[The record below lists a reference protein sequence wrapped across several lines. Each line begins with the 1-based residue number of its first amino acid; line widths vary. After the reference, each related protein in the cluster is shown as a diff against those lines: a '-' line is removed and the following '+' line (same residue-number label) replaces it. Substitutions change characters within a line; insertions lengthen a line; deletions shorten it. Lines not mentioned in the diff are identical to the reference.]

1 MGVWGLA
8 PRNECG
14 RKKIEKE
21 RKGEREEKERREMQ
35 SETVSRMSGELKREV
50 PEGESAFGYDR
61 SELMSKLKSDSEFR
75 EVFLGQFAV
84 VQGLVKEFME
94 YEKESKKRARAE
106 ANSEKEKAERTRLRD
121 VIGKIQEK
129 DQKVVLEAEETDGD
143 FFEGSSIKYLKEWVK
158 NYRASAKA
166 AKEAEK
172 QAKVAAKEAKEAA
185 KTAKAQAKH
194 DRQLAQMEKMEA
206 NLKKWNEQV
215 EFEVVTV
222 WEIDS
227 HVTQE
232 DFVEMKA
239 YHTRIKQLVQLGK
252 FSETVE
258 GVPEYDVETIKDD
271 DLKEMHARCK
281 LLNQL
286 GKLDVAID
294 YGTEKTNDELKTAIQ
309 EAKNAV
315 ADEN

>member
-1 MGVWGLA
+1 MS
-8 PRNECG
+8 
-14 RKKIEKE
+14 
-21 RKGEREEKERREMQ
+21 
-35 SETVSRMSGELKREV
+35 SETVSRVSVSMSMSEELKREA

-61 SELMSKLKSDSEFR
+61 EELLSKLKTDSEFR
-75 EVFLGQFAV
+75 SVFMSQFAV
-84 VQGLVKEFME
+84 VQGLVKEFKE

-106 ANSEKEKAERTRLRD
+106 ADSEKEKAERARLRE

-129 DQKVVLEAEETDGD
+129 DPEVVLEAEESDGD

-158 NYRASAKA
+158 NYRASVKA

-172 QAKVAAKEAKEAA
+172 QAKIAAKEAKEAA
-185 KTAKAQAKH
+185 KEAKAQKKR
-194 DRQLAQMEKMEA
+194 DNQLAQMEKMEA
-206 NLKKWNEQV
+206 NLKKWNDQV

-222 WEIDS
+222 WDIDS

-232 DFVEMKA
+232 DFVDMKA
-239 YHTRIKQLVQLGK
+239 YHTRIKLLVQLTK
-252 FSETVE
+252 FAETVE
-258 GVPEYDVETIKDD
+258 GVPEYDVETINDD

-294 YGTEKTNDELKTAIQ
+294 YGTEKTIDDLKTAIK
-309 EAKNAV
+309 EAKAAA
-315 ADEN
+315 ADDN

>member
-1 MGVWGLA
+1 
-8 PRNECG
+8 
-14 RKKIEKE
+14 
-21 RKGEREEKERREMQ
+21 MQ
-35 SETVSRMSGELKREV
+35 IETVSRMSGELKREV

-75 EVFLGQFAV
+75 EVFLGQFGV

-158 NYRASAKA
+158 KYRASAKA

-185 KTAKAQAKH
+185 KTAKAKAKH
-194 DRQLAQMEKMEA
+194 EKQLAQMEKMDA
-206 NLKKWNEQV
+206 NLQKWNDQV
-215 EFEVVTV
+215 EFEVQSFGDKLDNPR
-222 WEIDS
+222 E
-227 HVTQE
+227 H
-232 DFVEMKA
+232 FVEMKA
-239 YHTRIKQLVQLGK
+239 YHTRMKQLVQLRK
-252 FSETVE
+252 FAETVE

-281 LLNQL
+281 MLNQL

-294 YGTEKTNDELKTAIQ
+294 YGTEKTIDELKTAIQ
-309 EAKNAV
+309 EAKAAA